1 VEDIPPEELG
11 KEIER
16 LWAKVG
22 SASAQAWEP
31 FSPAAAVEPVT
42 GREVAWETMALLKR
56 QHRHETRYWAEVLEA
71 KERAA
76 RGAQERL
83 AFLELEVS
91 RLREKT
97 KSDESRFMVDGLDTH
112 AKAEAALNALQEER
126 ARHERELNS
135 LRALLEQT
143 RERMSVEE
151 ARVRQERERWDKK
164 EQQHL
169 FELKDLQTL
178 AARRES
184 EVGQSGDK
192 IRGLSDNLKEAKNA
206 LEKTLSELLRER
218 QVREE
223 SETEREKALKK
234 VDEVQKHFEE
244 LSKIWEE
251 ERAQWRELWDRER
264 STWET
269 QRGEFSSW
277 EDKLRKERETWLAEV
292 KAKEQDQAV
301 FSEQISRSL
310 KESSEATSRMSSLMR
325 ELSARARGSFWAAAP
340 AWTRWTALAA
350 VVIAAAAFPMWRYRT
365 TLHFK
370 PIISQAVDL
379 ANPTS
384 LADDGALLWIAEWNG
399 KLLAFDPRRP
409 DAPVRSVTTAPG
421 GPYRPVAIAFGGGNL
436 WALDAAQARII
447 RYKADQPDQVLSS
460 RPSPGPAPTAL
471 AYDGRSL
478 WSFDAAN
485 KALYRHDEDD
495 GSYKSFALGQDVI
508 ATAMAWVD
516 GKLWVVDVKTRQ
528 LLVFDFKEGRF
539 EFRARYA
546 LGDSLIGVAS
556 ARAVAAGGGRRL
568 WALSGP
574 TADRSGDALIEY
586 GY

>member
-1 VEDIPPEELG
+1 M
-11 KEIER
+11 
-16 LWAKVG
+16 G

-31 FSPAAAVEPVT
+31 FAAAPAEPVT

-56 QHRHETRYWAEVLEA
+56 QHRHETRYWAEVLDA

-76 RGAQERL
+76 RASQERL
-83 AFLELEVS
+83 TFLELEVN

-97 KSDESRFMVDGLDTH
+97 KNDETRYMADGLDTH
-112 AKAEAALNALQEER
+112 AKAEAALKTVQDER
-126 ARHERELNS
+126 AEHEQEQNA

-143 RERMSVEE
+143 RERMAAE
-151 ARVRQERERWDKK
+151 AARARQELERWDKK

-169 FELKDLQTL
+169 LDLKDLQAL

-184 EVGQSGDK
+184 EVGQAGDQV
-192 IRGLSDNLKEAKNA
+192 RQLSENLKEAKNA

-218 QVREE
+218 QVRDE
-223 SETEREKALKK
+223 SEKERDKALKK

-277 EDKLRKERETWLAEV
+277 EEKLRTERQTWLSEV

-301 FSEQISRSL
+301 FTEQISRSL

-325 ELSARARGSFWAAAP
+325 DLSARARGSLWAAAP
-340 AWTRWTALAA
+340 AWIRRSILAA
-350 VVIAAAAFPMWRYRT
+350 VVVGAAAFPLWRYRT

-370 PIISQAVDL
+370 TLTTQAVDL

-384 LADDGALLWIAEWNG
+384 LAYDGSLLWVSEWNG
-399 KLLAFDPRRP
+399 KLLAFDARRP
-409 DAPVRSVTTAPG
+409 DAPVRSVMTAPG
-421 GPYRPVAIAFGGGNL
+421 GPYRPVAMAFGAGNL
-436 WALDAAQARII
+436 WTLDASQARII
-447 RYKADQPDQVLSS
+447 RYKADKPDQLLSS

-485 KALYRHDEDD
+485 KAIYRHDEDD
-495 GSYKSFALGQDVI
+495 GSYKSFSLGQEAV

-516 GKLWVVDVKTRQ
+516 GRLWVVDVKSRQ
-528 LLVFDFKEGRF
+528 LLVFDFKEARF
-539 EFRARYA
+539 ELRGRYT
-546 LGDSLIGVAS
+546 LGDSLIGLAP
-556 ARAVAAGGGRRL
+556 ARPGTGGGRRL
-568 WALSGP
+568 WALTGP
-574 TADRSGDALIEY
+574 SADRSGDALVEY